1 MCSGNLKRVGV
12 KQSTQESSKVNLE
25 GSVVALC
32 AKILSAYLR
41 FVALNM
47 K

>member
-1 MCSGNLKRVGV
+1 MCSGNLKSRCETVN
-12 KQSTQESSKVNLE
+12 SESSKVNLE
-25 GSVVALC
+25 GSVVALS